1 MKLCSMTG
9 GRLGLW
15 RNRGRRDDRPFPP
28 RKILPIAGFRGNR
41 VMYGESWWTPE
52 EEEDAGQMMEGSYN
66 PRALEPE
73 EPVYS
78 EPNFARGGDDV
89 MVPPHLSSPD
99 SGYLSFG
106 RPGLSSC
113 SSDTEGSLA
122 SLAPGEFSLK
132 PGDSSP
138 ITTVLEER
146 RIFFGLNHELCIFSM
161 LDAGINRF
169 C

>member
-15 RNRGRRDDRPFPP
+15 RNKGRRDDRPFPP
-28 RKILPIAGFRGNR
+28 RQILPIAGFRGNR

-52 EEEDAGQMMEGSYN
+52 EEVDKGEEEDVEGTMMEGSYN

-78 EPNFARGGDDV
+78 EPNFAHRGGGDEL
-89 MVPPHLSSPD
+89 VPPHLSSPD

-122 SLAPGEFSLK
+122 SLAPGGKYLM
-132 PGDSSP
+132 
-138 ITTVLEER
+138 R
-146 RIFFGLNHELCIFSM
+146 NHLM
-161 LDAGINRF
+161 LAL
-169 C
+169 

>member
-1 MKLCSMTG
+1 
-9 GRLGLW
+9 
-15 RNRGRRDDRPFPP
+15 
-28 RKILPIAGFRGNR
+28 
-41 VMYGESWWTPE
+41 
-52 EEEDAGQMMEGSYN
+52 MMEGSYN

-122 SLAPGEFSLK
+122 SLAPGAEPLARLLPPYIPPPPPRAPSFPGPNSKPSL
-132 PGDSSP
+132 PFRNPSLSTPPVSSP
-138 ITTVLEER
+138 HPKDSPPLS
-146 RIFFGLNHELCIFSM
+146 LCDAHPPPPDRPQTPTSAKNQSQLSVPASQCLHHP
-161 LDAGINRF
+161 LDLSS
-169 C
+169 

>member
-1 MKLCSMTG
+1 
-9 GRLGLW
+9 
-15 RNRGRRDDRPFPP
+15 
-28 RKILPIAGFRGNR
+28 
-41 VMYGESWWTPE
+41 MYGESWWTPE
-52 EEEDAGQMMEGSYN
+52 EEHEQEEVEEEMEGSYN

-78 EPNFARGGDDV
+78 EPNFARGGEEL
-89 MVPPHLSSPD
+89 VPPHLSSPD

-132 PGDSSP
+132 LGDRSP

-146 RIFFGLNHELCIFSM
+146 RIFLV
-161 LDAGINRF
+161 
-169 C
+169 

>member
-1 MKLCSMTG
+1 MKDSREREWFQLRRRNESDKSNLSHKMKLCSMTG

-15 RNRGRRDDRPFPP
+15 RNRARRDDRPFPP
-28 RKILPIAGFRGNR
+28 RQILPIAGFRGNR

-52 EEEDAGQMMEGSYN
+52 EQEEEEEEQEQEEGSYN
-66 PRALEPE
+66 PRALEPEE

-78 EPNFARGGDDV
+78 EPNFARGGGGAEEL
-89 MVPPHLSSPD
+89 VPPHLSSPD

-122 SLAPGEFSLK
+122 SLAHGGK
-132 PGDSSP
+132 SSK
-138 ITTVLEER
+138 
-146 RIFFGLNHELCIFSM
+146 F
-161 LDAGINRF
+161 
-169 C
+169 

>member
-1 MKLCSMTG
+1 MTG

-28 RKILPIAGFRGNR
+28 RQILPIAGFRGNH

-52 EEEDAGQMMEGSYN
+52 EEVEEEEGEEGSYN
-66 PRALEPE
+66 PRALEPEE

-78 EPNFARGGDDV
+78 EPNFARGGGAEEL
-89 MVPPHLSSPD
+89 VPPHLSSPD

-122 SLAPGEFSLK
+122 SLAPGGKSCK
-132 PGDSSP
+132 
-138 ITTVLEER
+138 
-146 RIFFGLNHELCIFSM
+146 C
-161 LDAGINRF
+161 
-169 C
+169 